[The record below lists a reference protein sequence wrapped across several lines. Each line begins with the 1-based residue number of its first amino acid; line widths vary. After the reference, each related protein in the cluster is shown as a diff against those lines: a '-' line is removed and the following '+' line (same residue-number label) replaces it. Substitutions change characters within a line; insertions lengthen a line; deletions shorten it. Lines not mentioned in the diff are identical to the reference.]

1 MNQMLKVIPAQ
12 LLHKALPNPSPPHPY
27 PRHHNIFLGG
37 RLEKPRDIFDSELG
51 GEWNVDMVPK
61 WKRPG
66 ML

>member
-51 GEWNVDMVPK
+51 GEWNVDMVPNG
-61 WKRPG
+61 KRPG